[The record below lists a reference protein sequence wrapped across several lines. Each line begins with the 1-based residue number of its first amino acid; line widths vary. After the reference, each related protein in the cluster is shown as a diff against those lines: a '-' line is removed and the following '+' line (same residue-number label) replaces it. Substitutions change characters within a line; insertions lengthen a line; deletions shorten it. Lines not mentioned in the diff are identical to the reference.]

1 MKKFLL
7 SIFAVM
13 LAVFSVQAEEVTY
26 TVTSTSAVSA
36 SGNVPSGSSVTY
48 NSTFTNNKYQLT
60 ADNSMTLTLS
70 GYAGCKITGIKLSMK
85 SNTSKGAGS
94 FSMKVGDTTLSSI
107 SDSKFNTQNWYG
119 AWSTSY
125 VDVTPTMSNANYTIA
140 DDEEVV
146 ITIAATTSSL
156 YCQSFTITYEKEG
169 AVSQPTFSVPE
180 GSYSEP
186 FDLVLSA
193 KDGNQIYYTLDGT
206 EPDVNSTKFTSAISV
221 KASVLVKAIAVDG
234 NDEVS
239 SVAESNYVIE
249 SNAVSGKYV
258 KATNLTD
265 WTGNYLLVSE
275 DYNVA
280 LDGSLTTIDAVGNYI
295 SVEIE
300 EGTISATGATCAASF
315 NIEKIDGGYSILSSS
330 GRYIGRDAASNGMNN
345 STSTAYKNTIENG
358 IVNGSGGAVLQYY
371 SQPGSQRFRYY
382 TSTQNPVVL
391 YQYVASDY
399 TLSVSDA
406 GWATLFL
413 NYDAEIPEGV
423 TCYAVSAVDGEYA
436 TLAPVDG
443 VIPANTGVIVEANE
457 GSYTFK
463 VATEEGSDVDNELIG
478 TIVNTYITKE
488 AYVLGI
494 VDDVVGL
501 YKAEMAGGVWLNNA
515 NKAYLPASAVPNKS
529 AAFYGFDWEGTT
541 GIDQITEYRVQSTA
555 IYDLTGRRVEEVT
568 APGIYIINGV
578 KTLVK

>member
-7 SIFAVM
+7 SIFAV
-13 LAVFSVQAEEVTY
+13 LFAFAGAHAEEVTY
-26 TVTSTSAVSA
+26 TVTSSSAVSS

-48 NSTFTNNKYQLT
+48 NSTYGTKCQLT
-60 ADNSMTLTLS
+60 KNNSMTLTLS
-70 GYAGCKITGIKLSMK
+70 GYAGCKITGITMSMK
-85 SNTSKGAGS
+85 SNKSAGAGN
-94 FSMKVGDTTLSSI
+94 FSMVAGETTLSSI
-107 SDSKFNTQNWYG
+107 ATTTFNNNAWNGAYTQN
-119 AWSTSY
+119 Y

-140 DDEEVV
+140 DGEKVV
-146 ITIAATTSSL
+146 ITIAATVNSL

-169 AVSQPTFSVPE
+169 AVSQPTFSVSE

-186 FDLVLSA
+186 FDLELNA

-206 EPDVNSTKFTSAISV
+206 EPDVNSTKYTSAISV

-234 NDEVS
+234 NGEVS

-249 SNAVSGKYV
+249 SNAASGKYV

-280 LDGSLTTIDAVGNYI
+280 LDGSLATIDAVGNYI

-300 EGTISATGATCAASF
+300 DGTISATDATCAASF

-330 GRYIGRDAASNGMNN
+330 GRYIGRDATSNGMNT

-358 IVNGSGGAVLQYY
+358 IVKGNGGAVLQYF
-371 SQPGSQRFRYY
+371 SQSGSQRFRYY

-399 TLSVSDA
+399 TLSVSAA

-413 NYDAEIPEGV
+413 NYDAEIPAGV
-423 TCYAVSAVDGEYA
+423 TCYAVSAVNGESA
-436 TLAPVDG
+436 TLDKVEG

-457 GSYTFK
+457 GNYIFK
-463 VATEEGSDVDNELIG
+463 VATEEGSDVANELIG

-494 VDDVVGL
+494 VDGKVGL

-515 NKAYLPASAVPNKS
+515 NKAYLPASVAS
-529 AAFYGFDWEGTT
+529 GAASYSFRFGEGTT
-541 GIDQITEYRVQSTA
+541 GISEVKGENGNVKA
-555 IYDLTGRRVEEVT
+555 IYDLTGRRVENIG